1 MIPHSK
7 RKIIFRRDGGKCI
20 YCHRKLGRRHFTVDH
35 IHPKSKGGSSE
46 ESNLVLSCHDCNQK
60 KGNNRLSNREM
71 ERVLNLVRINTLG
84 SSVPI
89 DDMARTF
96 IEGARRNENHR
107 CIDITPVPSER
118 FGKPPVLGDVSNP
131 RGSWKPGNEME
142 RLFDS

>member
-1 MIPHSK
+1 M
-7 RKIIFRRDGGKCI
+7 
-20 YCHRKLGRRHFTVDH
+20 DH

-46 ESNLVLSCHDCNQK
+46 ESNLVSSCRDCNQK
-60 KGNNRLSNREM
+60 KSNNRLSNREM

-84 SSVPI
+84 LSVPI

-118 FGKPPVLGDVSNP
+118 FGKPPIFGNVPNP
-131 RGSWKPGNEME
+131 GGIWEPRNEME